1 MIPVATNVT
10 QSQGKA
16 PNTGKKLLGGAA
28 IGATIGAIAD
38 GGEGAAVGGIAG
50 AMVGG
55 VAGAATTK
63 EVTLPGGTVLEFQ
76 TNQAATFYKNVTVQ
90 KSAEP

>member
-1 MIPVATNVT
+1 MHP
-10 QSQGKA
+10 
-16 PNTGKKLLGGAA
+16 A
-28 IGATIGAIAD
+28 IVFWISTA
-38 GGEGAAVGGIAG
+38 GGIAG

-90 KSAEP
+90 TNAAP